1 MAKGE
6 QPELDTLDRMFVACL
21 QANARASWST
31 IAMISGTSETTVAR
45 RVQQMTDSGI
55 LRIVG
60 VLDAF
65 RTGLGTPM
73 LVRISCSPGMAGS
86 VSAAIAARDDV
97 RFVTTITGVADCVAE
112 FIVPDRGALHQVL
125 AEELPAVKGVRSSD
139 SLVVLRTFRAAQQW
153 DPQLLDREST
163 ARLQSHEMTPFEDGA
178 LTAVTELDEVDHTIA
193 QALGEDGRMPY
204 RDLSARVGVSET
216 TIARRVDSLIS
227 TGCLHF
233 RTVIAPA
240 LLGYGTEVMLWLTVD
255 ARHLDR
261 VGRRLA
267 EEASVKYL
275 VATAGSYHLAGRVAL
290 PRHQDLYGLLTEKI
304 GSLPGVRDVD
314 VTFELQTLKRSWV
327 LGTDTIPQTGRA
339 GGRQQP
345 QQHPSMISRTQART
359 TMKG

>member
-6 QPELDTLDRMFVACL
+6 HPQLDTLDRMFVACL
-21 QANARASWST
+21 QANGRASWST
-31 IAMISGTSETTVAR
+31 IAMVSGASETTVAR

-65 RTGLGTPM
+65 RTGLGMPM
-73 LVRISCSPGMAGS
+73 LVRISCTPGMADL
-86 VSAAIAARDDV
+86 VADAIAARDDV

-112 FIVPDRGALHQVL
+112 FIVPDRSALHRVL
-125 AEELPAVKGVRSSD
+125 TYELSAVEGVRSSD

-153 DPQLLDREST
+153 DPRLLDRESI
-163 ARLQSHEMTPFEDGA
+163 ARLQSHEVVPFEDGT
-178 LTAVTELDEVDHTIA
+178 LTAVAELDEVDHAIA
-193 QALGEDGRMPY
+193 RAFGEDGRMPY
-204 RDLSARVGVSET
+204 RDVAARVGVSET
-216 TIARRVDSLIS
+216 TVARRVDSLIS

-233 RTVIAPA
+233 RTLIAPA
-240 LLGYGTEVMLWLTVD
+240 LLGYETEVMLWLTVD

-267 EEASVKYL
+267 EEPSVRYL

-290 PRHQDLYGLLTEKI
+290 SRHQDLYGLLTEKI

-327 LGTDTIPQTGRA
+327 LGTDPVLAGR
-339 GGRQQP
+339 P
-345 QQHPSMISRTQART
+345 H
-359 TMKG
+359 